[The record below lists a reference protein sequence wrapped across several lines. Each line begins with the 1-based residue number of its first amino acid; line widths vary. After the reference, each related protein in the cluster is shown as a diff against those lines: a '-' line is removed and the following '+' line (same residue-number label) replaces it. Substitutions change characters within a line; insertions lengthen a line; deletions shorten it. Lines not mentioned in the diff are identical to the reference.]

1 MSGSEVVVITSPS
14 SSDPEPPTI
23 DAPAATEAL
32 AEASTEVAQIAA
44 DRDVAIAEIQAE
56 VASEAIEAASEST
69 AAETEIQQCRQ
80 SIETLGNQ
88 VASLAE
94 TVLLIQTKLAE
105 APPNLQSEG
114 EVDPE
119 KTEAQP
125 SPEQQRKKK
134 ALRWI

>member
-1 MSGSEVVVITSPS
+1 MSGSEVVIVASPS
-14 SSDPEPPTI
+14 SSPEPSEPTI
-23 DAPAATEAL
+23 DAPAAEAI